1 MKLRHPHIHPA
12 LVVDREGEA
21 LAAHVAAGWIPVTP
35 AEAPATDDGP
45 TADEAPADATPDR
58 PRRNR
63 RAGSDLPEET
73 AP

>member
-12 LVVDREGEA
+12 LIVDREGEA
-21 LAAHVAAGWIPVTP
+21 LAAHVAAGWVPVTEEAPPVEGSDAP
-35 AEAPATDDGP
+35 AEDNT
-45 TADEAPADATPDR
+45 ER